1 MRYCFIISNARL
13 DYFNIE
19 KVKKEISDTKFVLI
33 YQERPTN
40 NPSENFISHMDHV
53 FALKQITFE
62 RAEKIIG
69 AFINTN
75 SDATIIC
82 TDEPLLIECARLRAR
97 FKLDG
102 PKPYT
107 FY

>member
-62 RAEKIIG
+62 RAEKII
-69 AFINTN
+69 A
-75 SDATIIC
+75 
-82 TDEPLLIECARLRAR
+82 EVQ
-97 FKLDG
+97 
-102 PKPYT
+102 
-107 FY
+107 